1 MEANERELK
10 MKLYQKIWAVM
21 GAVNFVKKDGE
32 VNFGESYK
40 YATEAA
46 IKKAVHAALVEHR
59 LLFLPKKTDLIEQS
73 AETVQDK
80 YGKPKRGF
88 RSTVDLHYEFIDIDT
103 GYGEPFSIHG
113 AGSGSDEKSIYKAFT
128 GAYKYAF
135 HLSLSIPTGDDP
147 EKEELSREEKK
158 ELKAAAHAEQQR
170 IAEEKMAQIQAG
182 NVPQS
187 WDWRNALGLYEQY
200 EQRFGK
206 EETKLALLATGL
218 NSLEQTQ
225 SREHATEILGKIKKL
240 LIHPGGE
247 PDWART
253 KAKPE
258 STLEKA
264 SGAVGRI
271 ASHIVPAQPADPV
284 QEMLERMRDF
294 KSRLAVIQQHKF
306 DLVQKYGQKDGERR
320 YYEVLDKQGG
330 HPDTHANEIAKNAEK
345 SRATAG
351 ELYLELHPEA
361 VEEEVTA

>member
-80 YGKPKRGF
+80 YGKPKREF

-182 NVPQS
+182 TVPTS
-187 WDWRNALGLYEQY
+187 WDWRIALPRFEKLEQQY
-200 EQRFGK
+200 GK
-206 EETKLALLATGL
+206 TEVSIALKMAGF
-218 NSLEQTQ
+218 NSLEETP
-225 SREHATEILGKIKKL
+225 SREAALTAYEKVRTTLAKAATEQ
-240 LIHPGGE
+240 PE
-247 PDWART
+247 WAD
-253 KAKPE
+253 KPHAKPE
-258 STLEKA
+258 SKLEKPTEA
-264 SGAVGRI
+264 LAAILERVAPSEPLNRKIAAIQNYKLYFRDLVGEQEANCIYYEILDSISGHIETKAPMI
-271 ASHIVPAQPADPV
+271 AKDPNKV
-284 QEMLERMRDF
+284 RECITRLQHELERM
-294 KSRLAVIQQHKF
+294 Q
-306 DLVQKYGQKDGERR
+306 GE
-320 YYEVLDKQGG
+320 VV
-330 HPDTHANEIAKNAEK
+330 PA
-345 SRATAG
+345 
-351 ELYLELHPEA
+351 
-361 VEEEVTA
+361 

>member
-10 MKLYQKIWAVM
+10 MKLYRKIWAVM
-21 GAVNFVKKDGE
+21 GAVDFVKKDGE
-32 VNFGESYK
+32 VKFGESYK

-80 YGKPKRGF
+80 FGKPKREF

-182 NVPQS
+182 TVPQS

-258 STLEKA
+258 SKLEKPTEALA
-264 SGAVGRI
+264 SILERVAPSEPLNRKIAAIQNYKLYFRDLVGEQEANRI
-271 ASHIVPAQPADPV
+271 YYEILDSISGHIETKAPMIAKDPNKV
-284 QEMLERMRDF
+284 RECITRLQHELERM
-294 KSRLAVIQQHKF
+294 Q
-306 DLVQKYGQKDGERR
+306 GE
-320 YYEVLDKQGG
+320 VV
-330 HPDTHANEIAKNAEK
+330 PA
-345 SRATAG
+345 
-351 ELYLELHPEA
+351 
-361 VEEEVTA
+361 